1 MNNSAEEFSP
11 TSIPTRNRAK
21 AMSQSQVSVEK
32 GHKRP
37 HEGPEMGLTNPDID
51 VSDVSTIETPQTLNV
66 SVS

>member
-1 MNNSAEEFSP
+1 
-11 TSIPTRNRAK
+11 
-21 AMSQSQVSVEK
+21 MSQSQVSVEK

-51 VSDVSTIETPQTLNV
+51 VSDVSTIKTPQTLNV